1 MISRF
6 ARNRRRDSARSKPN
20 QRATSTSDY
29 AHRRRWPD
37 FATSGSR
44 SRPST
49 TADVANDG
57 EDTSPERERRD
68 AAPSLGTQPE
78 NTGRERPPKRPFR
91 GRHRFS
97 SRKSDCRARAI
108 DVYHDARR
116 AGLRRVAVVPASP
129 PLVNGCCDRLRS
141 LDIAGAG
148 FDPIESRPQPEPRF
162 MPAQKTVRKPQ
173 LATVFA
179 SERVCVG

>member
-1 MISRF
+1 MTSPTSRLY
-6 ARNRRRDSARSKPN
+6 DL
-20 QRATSTSDY
+20 
-29 AHRRRWPD
+29 
-37 FATSGSR
+37 
-44 SRPST
+44 
-49 TADVANDG
+49 ADVAALI
-57 EDTSPERERRD
+57 EDYPELRTPETLARLRD
-68 AAPSLGTQPE
+68 VRLSLQA
-78 NTGRERPPKRPFR
+78 
-91 GRHRFS
+91 RHRFS

-108 DVYHDARR
+108 DVYHNARR